1 MQLKSS
7 VNKWAVLCVAGIAQ
21 FLVLLEST
29 IINVALPSIDQ
40 TLGDHGWLAWVLSG
54 YLLAFGAFLLPGGV
68 WADRVG
74 KRKVFLLAASGFAI
88 SSALCAGATR
98 IELLVAARLLQG
110 ATAGILA
117 ASALAVVLSHYVQLK
132 DRTIAITVWSALGV
146 VGSVIGTLIAG
157 VLIESFGWTSIFWIN
172 VLAVAMLFPFAWK
185 LIHSPAGTTA
195 SAPLWPAF
203 SLAIGTAMIL
213 IGVAIIE
220 KHMPLGASAI
230 LCGIVV
236 IVVTVRNQ
244 LLTTRTAS
252 ILPLTLFQLAS
263 YRIAATSLFLINGL
277 MISLMFLLSYQL
289 QQIYLVP
296 VKTASFAV
304 LPLALSA
311 LIAAFLAELII
322 AKLTRR
328 TTYHLAGGLLI
339 LGTALSAI
347 ATLFDAPWQLLMV
360 TGTFIGMGIPLCFV
374 VSNQLAYTQV
384 PADKEG
390 AAAGF
395 TNMLTTLGGAVTVT
409 FAALT
414 LQYTNLIG
422 AYLLLLT
429 SAIVVAVLSLIARS
443 HV

>member
-1 MQLKSS
+1 MELKSS
-7 VNKWAVLCVAGIAQ
+7 AGKWAVLCVAGTAQ

-29 IINVALPSIDQ
+29 IINVALPSIGQ
-40 TLGDHGWLAWVLSG
+40 ALGDNGWLAWVLSG

-68 WADRVG
+68 WADRIG
-74 KRKVFLLAASGFAI
+74 KRRVFLLAAGGFAV
-88 SSALCAGATR
+88 SSALCAVAVN
-98 IELLVAARLLQG
+98 IELLVSARLLQG
-110 ATAGILA
+110 ITAGMLA
-117 ASALAVVLSHYVQLK
+117 ASALAVVLSHYVQVK
-132 DRTIAITVWSALGV
+132 DRTIAITIWSALGV

-157 VLIESFGWTSIFWIN
+157 VLIEAFGWPSVFWIN
-172 VLAVAMLFPFAWK
+172 VLAVAMLLPFAWK
-185 LIHSPAGTTA
+185 LIHSPAGTMS

-220 KHMPLGASAI
+220 KHLPLGMLAI
-230 LCGIVV
+230 LCGAAV
-236 IVVTVRNQ
+236 IVITVRNQ
-244 LLTTRTAS
+244 LLQTQAAS

-263 YRIAATSLFLINGL
+263 YRNAATSLFLINGL

-289 QQIYLVP
+289 QKIYLLP
-296 VKTASFAV
+296 VKTASLAI

-322 AKLTRR
+322 GKLTRQ

-339 LGTALSAI
+339 AGTALSAV
-347 ATLFDAPWQLLMV
+347 ATLFDAPWQLLMI
-360 TGTFIGMGIPLCFV
+360 TGAFIGMGIPLSFV
-374 VSNQLAYTQV
+374 VTNQLVYTQV

-422 AYLLLLT
+422 AYLLLLA
-429 SAIVVAVLSLIARS
+429 SAIVVAVLSLIARNYA
-443 HV
+443 